1 MNTMTLYLHF
11 IKGVMIG
18 AEIAHEDDCDMLV
31 FDFLIL
37 RLIFEFPK

>member
-1 MNTMTLYLHF
+1 MTLYLHF

-18 AEIAHEDDCDMLV
+18 AEIVHEDDCDMLV